1 MASSYRPT
9 VSQRPAAWTANSNES
24 GSSSLALAAWRIARS
39 SCPAA
44 ASEPLAW
51 RWPSAHRGWISSNR
65 WYAAAASSCRPELL
79 NTQAQEIGYFFFF
92 GPQLEGDVGAFGGM
106 LVPSAV
112 QQGFAEAAKEDREF
126 IFGKFVPG
134 EIDSARLDEI
144 RGGAQW
150 PGNAYRLCT
159 NFIEIGH

>member
-1 MASSYRPT
+1 VDGEFKRIGIELTGSARVENCAIELSGGGKRAARVTVTLCPSRMYFQQSLVRRRCVLVSS
-9 VSQRPAAWTANSNES
+9 
-24 GSSSLALAAWRIARS
+24 GIAEH
-39 SCPAA
+39 P
-44 ASEPLAW
+44 
-51 RWPSAHRGWISSNR
+51 G
-65 WYAAAASSCRPELL
+65 
-79 NTQAQEIGYFFFF
+79 TEIGYFFFF

-150 PGNAYRLCT
+150 PGNTYRLCT